1 MIVSN
6 QRERFSLA
14 FPFNSYQCPVIYER
28 VPAYTILEKT
38 AFQDMIKELKITKS
52 ISVFASNFKDVYLC
66 PQRWTFLHLFAIY
79 RPDDINKVV
88 ETPGFKSPFL
98 VDSFGK
104 TPLHYLLV
112 HSIIN
117 FVAVNAVIKYITEY
131 LHSIEKSNPAE
142 FHQIIDSL
150 SGILPLFFNQ
160 INHSVVLKFLKYN
173 VNNAYFVSDEPIPLF
188 GRSKNLPVAINSLS
202 INKKSIDQLYDA
214 KDNKM
219 IEFKSVSL
227 NLDYNPISED
237 MINTCIA
244 LQGCDNEEFFKTQA
258 VSTLIEYLWNSHFNY
273 LFLQTVLFSILMIIT
288 SIYIGMGESELGF
301 EITILVFGNLFFI
314 VELIQI
320 FKYGIERYYTSLW
333 NTIDLLFCIT
343 LLGTMIARIA
353 GLEEGLTRAWLY
365 TVILILGY
373 VKWIIHFRIFGAT
386 SNLKLYRFLYLI
398 SFLGKLIRIVIEIIK
413 DMVSFIAILIFIIFA
428 LSLILLEFDRETE
441 FKDHLLTG
449 YGFIYGDYQTEEVSS
464 SEIAIMVFV
473 AFLVSVVLLNLLIA
487 IMGDSYSKVDE
498 KSTLIDSLERL
509 DMIIEVIVMKRI
521 FTQREIKKEKSYLF
535 FCQNI
540 VNDENDGDEEN
551 NLLEEKTNLLE
562 KAIKNVETQ
571 VFQNSNHL
579 ALIGEQIK
587 MLTNS
592 QNEKSEMSKKQDEL
606 SLQVKEMTNLVK
618 ELLEVK
624 AKKK

>member
-1 MIVSN
+1 
-6 QRERFSLA
+6 
-14 FPFNSYQCPVIYER
+14 
-28 VPAYTILEKT
+28 
-38 AFQDMIKELKITKS
+38 
-52 ISVFASNFKDVYLC
+52 
-66 PQRWTFLHLFAIY
+66 
-79 RPDDINKVV
+79 
-88 ETPGFKSPFL
+88 
-98 VDSFGK
+98 
-104 TPLHYLLV
+104 
-112 HSIIN
+112 
-117 FVAVNAVIKYITEY
+117 
-131 LHSIEKSNPAE
+131 
-142 FHQIIDSL
+142 
-150 SGILPLFFNQ
+150 
-160 INHSVVLKFLKYN
+160 
-173 VNNAYFVSDEPIPLF
+173 
-188 GRSKNLPVAINSLS
+188 
-202 INKKSIDQLYDA
+202 
-214 KDNKM
+214 
-219 IEFKSVSL
+219 
-227 NLDYNPISED
+227 

-244 LQGCDNEEFFKTQA
+244 LQGCDNEEFFKTRA

-273 LFLQTVLFSILMIIT
+273 LFLQTAIFSILMMIT
-288 SIYIGMGESELGF
+288 SVYIGMGESELGF
-301 EITILVFGNLFFI
+301 EITILVFGSLFFI
-314 VELIQI
+314 VELIQL
-320 FKYGIERYYTSLW
+320 FKYGIKRYYTSLW

-386 SNLKLYRFLYLI
+386 R
-398 SFLGKLIRIVIEIIK
+398 KLIRIVIEIIK

-571 VFQNSNHL
+571 VLQNSNHL

-587 MLTNS
+587 ALTTP

-606 SLQVKEMTNLVK
+606 SVQVKEMTNLVK